1 MFTVIAKQKVLPGK
15 AEIFKNNIAEL
26 APKTR
31 QCKGCISYELL
42 QSREDENTFLIH
54 EVWDNDDDFKAH
66 FEEPFTIEFEKTLD
80 GIVDGE
86 VEPYTCNRVV

>member
-1 MFTVIAKQKVLPGK
+1 MFTVIAKQKVLP
-15 AEIFKNNIAEL
+15 AMADTFKNNIAEL

-42 QSREDENTFLIH
+42 QCREDENTFLIK

-66 FEEPFTIEFEKTLD
+66 FEEDFTIEFGKTLE
-80 GIVDGE
+80 GVVDGD
-86 VEPYTCNRVV
+86 VEPYTCNVVV